1 MSYQATVYRI
11 LVAFPG
17 DVAKEL
23 QAMHEVIGIWND
35 AHSEDHGVVLVPVRW
50 ETHSTPAMGDRPQA
64 ILNKQIVKSCDILI
78 GAFWTRI
85 VTHTGVAESGTVEEI
100 EEFRNS
106 GKPILLYFSSV
117 PVMPGSVDPEQYKR
131 LLEFKR
137 AFRRHGLTEDYRSI
151 RELREKLLR
160 HLTRVVKDFHGEPDF
175 VSTRV
180 RETIGEAER
189 TQAQL
194 RTLLARAEA
203 DWAAGRDM
211 EPNSLEKAN
220 YTLQALVSDLID
232 CRSSLVDRV
241 DRGLLRDFDK
251 QISELKRLQSHR
263 VYLDGGQSYRD
274 FWENGYRI
282 LTSLHEFPPKIVFKG
297 SPGERRL
304 EEEKI
309 EILQTIAQ
317 IEAQGCSPVEAAQL
331 SALLHLSVPL
341 VRYHLGELENKQY
354 VSGSYWAPE
363 YSLDHKGREYLVK
376 NRLL

>member
-11 LVAFPG
+11 LVASPA
-17 DVAKEL
+17 DVTKER
-23 QAMHEVIGIWND
+23 QAISEVIGIWND

-50 ETHSTPAMGDRPQA
+50 EMHSTPAMGDRPQGTF
-64 ILNKQIVKSCDILI
+64 NKQIVKSCDILI
-78 GAFWTRI
+78 GAFRTRI
-85 VTHTGVAESGTVEEI
+85 GIHTGADESGTVEEI

-117 PVMPGSVDPEQYKR
+117 VVMPGSVDPEQYKS

-137 AFRRHGLTEDYRSI
+137 AFRRHGLTADYSSI

-160 HLTRVVKDFHGEPDF
+160 HLTRVVKDVHGEPDF

-180 RETIGEAER
+180 RENLGEAER
-189 TQAQL
+189 MQAQL
-194 RTLLARAEA
+194 RTLLTRAEL
-203 DWAAGRDM
+203 DRAAGPDM
-211 EPNSLEKAN
+211 EPDSLEKAN
-220 YTLQALVSDLID
+220 YTLQALVSELID
-232 CRSSLVDRV
+232 FRSNLADRV
-241 DRGLLRDFDK
+241 DRGLLKDFDK

-263 VYLDGGQSYRD
+263 VYLDGGKSYRD
-274 FWENGYRI
+274 FWENRDRI
-282 LTSLHEFPPKIVFKG
+282 LTSLHKFAPKIVFKG

-304 EEEKI
+304 EEKKI

-331 SALLHLSVPL
+331 SALLDLSVAL
-341 VRYHLGELENKQY
+341 VRYHLGELENEEY

-363 YSLDHKGREYLVK
+363 YSLDDKGREYLVK